1 MSVKTSRP
9 VLRGG
14 ESGDAQTLPD
24 SPKASELWKKTNWKK
39 LRRSL
44 FRLQVRVWKAIRAGD
59 KRKAKSLQ
67 KLILKSYAARMLAV
81 RQVSQLNAG
90 KRTPGIDGKASLTF
104 FERLNLSLWL
114 SHHYNNWRCQK
125 LREIPIPKKD
135 GSSRILKVPSIA
147 DRAWQCLVK
156 FAIEPAHE
164 ATFHAHSY
172 GFRTGR
178 STHDAQKKLF
188 HNLRS
193 QSNGIEKR
201 ILELDIEK
209 CFDRISH
216 TSIMERLIAPLGIK
230 TGIFRCL
237 KAGVNPEYP
246 DEGTPQG
253 GVVSPILA
261 NIALNGIES
270 IHRYYNKGNLVE
282 PTIRYAD
289 DMVVILRPQDDA
301 GAILDRISQ
310 FLAERGMNVS
320 QKKTKLTAATDGF
333 DFLGW
338 HFKVQTNEKFRCVP
352 SVDNF
357 KAFRQKVK
365 NIVNCSNYGAKVKAE
380 KLAPT
385 VRGWRNY
392 HRYCK
397 MDGAKNSLYFIQK
410 RAFKVFNREKKQNRH
425 TRKILLDKAFPT
437 VPYSENKFVNVR
449 EDKSPYDG
457 DLTYWS
463 ARNSKLYDG
472 STSQALKRQNH
483 TCGFCGLKTLSDE
496 KVHLHHVDG
505 NHNNWKP
512 KNLLAVHES
521 CHDYHHMSKSYD

>member
-1 MSVKTSRP
+1 MRHDCCKAFRIHKHKQSMVRY
-9 VLRGG
+9 
-14 ESGDAQTLPD
+14 
-24 SPKASELWKKTNWKK
+24 SPKASELWKKIPWKK
-39 LRRSL
+39 LRRNL
-44 FRLQVRVWKAIRAGD
+44 FRLQVRVYKAIRAGD

-67 KLILKSYAARMLAV
+67 KLILKSYAARTLAI
-81 RQVSQLNAG
+81 RQVTQLNAG
-90 KRTPGIDGKASLTF
+90 KKTAGVDGKASLSF

-114 SHHYNNWRCQK
+114 RNHYNNWRCQK

-135 GSSRILKVPSIA
+135 GSSRILKVPTIA

-156 FAIEPAHE
+156 FALEPAHE
-164 ATFHAHSY
+164 ATFHDKSY
-172 GFRTGR
+172 GFRPGR
-178 STHDAQKKLF
+178 SAHDAQKILYL
-188 HNLRS
+188 NLS
-193 QSNGIEKR
+193 SNKNGKEKR
-201 ILELDIEK
+201 VIELDIEK

-216 TSIMERLIAPLGIK
+216 TAIMERLIAPLGIRA
-230 TGIFRCL
+230 GIFRCL

-246 DEGTPQG
+246 EQGTPQG

-270 IHRYYNKGNLVE
+270 IHRYYKGKTIE

-289 DMVVILRPQDDA
+289 DMVIILRPQDNA
-301 GAILDRISQ
+301 NAILERISQ

-320 QKKTKLTAATDGF
+320 EKKTKLTATTDGF
-333 DFLGW
+333 SFLGW
-338 HFKVQTNEKFRCVP
+338 NFKVQSNGKFTSVP
-352 SVDNF
+352 SMDNF

-365 NIVNCSNYGAKVKAE
+365 DIVNCSNYGAKEKAK
-380 KLAPT
+380 KLAPI

-397 MDGAKNSLYFIQK
+397 MDGARNSLCFIQK
-410 RAFKVFNREKKQNRH
+410 RACKVFNKEKKQNRH
-425 TRKILLDKAFPT
+425 TSKILLGKAFPT
-437 VPYSENKFVNVR
+437 IPYSENRFANVR

-472 STSQALKRQNH
+472 HTSQALKRQNH
-483 TCGFCGLKTLSDE
+483 TCGYCGLKMLSDE

-505 NHNNWKP
+505 NHNNWRY
-512 KNLLAVHES
+512 KNLLAIHES

>member
-1 MSVKTSRP
+1 MVRYSLT
-9 VLRGG
+9 
-14 ESGDAQTLPD
+14 
-24 SPKASELWKKTNWKK
+24 ASELWKKTNWKK

-81 RQVSQLNAG
+81 RQVTQLNAG
-90 KRTPGIDGKASLTF
+90 KKTAGIDGKASLTF
-104 FERLNLSLWL
+104 YERLNLSLWL
-114 SHHYNNWRCQK
+114 RNHYNNWQHQK
-125 LREIPIPKKD
+125 LRETPIPKKD
-135 GSSRILKVPSIA
+135 GKTRILKVPTIA

-156 FAIEPAHE
+156 FAMEPAHE
-164 ATFHAHSY
+164 ATFHAKSY
-172 GFRTGR
+172 GFRPGR
-178 STHDAQKKLF
+178 STHDAQKAVF
-188 HNLRS
+188 HNLS
-193 QSNGIEKR
+193 SNSNGIDKR
-201 ILELDIEK
+201 VIELDIEQ

-216 TSIMERLIAPLGIK
+216 TSIMERLIAPMGIK

-246 DEGTPQG
+246 DVGTPQG
-253 GVVSPILA
+253 GVVSPLLA

-270 IHRYYNKGNLVE
+270 IHKNRGANGKMRH

-301 GAILDRISQ
+301 NAILERISQ

-333 DFLGW
+333 NFLGW
-338 HFKVQTNEKFRCVP
+338 NFKVQSNGKFRSVP
-352 SVDNF
+352 SVDNY

-365 NIVNCSNYGAKVKAE
+365 DIVNCSNYGAKVKAE
-380 KLAPT
+380 KLAPL

-397 MDGAKNSLYFIQK
+397 MDGARNSLYFIET
-410 RAFKVFNREKKQNRH
+410 RAFKVFNKEKKQKRH
-425 TRKILLDKAFPT
+425 TSKILLDKAFPA
-437 VPYSENKFVNVR
+437 VPYSENDFVNVR
-449 EDKSPYDG
+449 GDKSPYDG

-463 ARNSKLYDG
+463 ERNSKLYDG
-472 STSQALKRQNH
+472 ATSQTLKRQNH
-483 TCGFCGLKTLSDE
+483 TCGLCGLKTLSDE

-505 NHNNWKP
+505 NHKNWKP